1 MDELPLDSVP
11 KAAFADWTSGV
22 RDSAAVAALEE
33 AADSVTLSA
42 LASLREVCG
51 APGSSWATLLG
62 GVRRNSSGE
71 IEPLLAL
78 MLALLARPNTAA
90 PAASA
95 LLAAMSCGGAASHG
109 VFHPLVLFEL
119 TKALRLLLDEG
130 AMEEDRTPVLDG
142 IRQLLERSPL
152 RSHVEVHAQLIALL
166 AGVGAYA
173 QLGLCL
179 GDTHGD
185 AEHTLP
191 AVMRAVL
198 PTLALEHGTD
208 AKALSAQREC
218 IDFVALAVEGQL
230 SMAGVT
236 EEGGKRA
243 AAALRAVQ
251 ALLQRASVAAHDR
264 ARDKVCAGLARLL
277 VRLPPVASAAYV
289 GFLARYAR
297 TAKPSARTFAV
308 EMAGAVLR
316 EAAGA
321 PHAPEQGVNRT
332 RGAARPTGLHGDGI
346 PQALWRLLVQRLS
359 DKVAAVR
366 AKTVGVLGKVLKEL
380 QEEAPT
386 RELLRLVQMPP
397 PPSERPT
404 PASGAASCHSSH
416 SHHATPCSGL
426 SRSGGAAAP
435 SATGS
440 LVSLTP
446 SALASPAA
454 ALLEAASTVD
464 VSFAVLSQQLLSM
477 CVDPKVNVRR
487 AALGTLETVVRAA
500 GVQLGTAQLGVVA
513 KRCQDS
519 SPLIRKQAARTL
531 GELLTQNPA
540 APGVRAAWLSG
551 VLPLLRDAETSV
563 SDAALDLLR
572 DGLLVPLDRCY
583 LPADE
588 TGASPHRA
596 VVWALLEGMTAETEA
611 PRRRRCSHAAW
622 RSSRSCS
629 GCPPTSARLPSPS
642 STPTPTPT
650 PRRRRR

>member
-1 MDELPLDSVP
+1 M
-11 KAAFADWTSGV
+11 
-22 RDSAAVAALEE
+22 
-33 AADSVTLSA
+33 
-42 LASLREVCG
+42 
-51 APGSSWATLLG
+51 
-62 GVRRNSSGE
+62 
-71 IEPLLAL
+71 
-78 MLALLARPNTAA
+78 
-90 PAASA
+90 
-95 LLAAMSCGGAASHG
+95 
-109 VFHPLVLFEL
+109 
-119 TKALRLLLDEG
+119 
-130 AMEEDRTPVLDG
+130 
-142 IRQLLERSPL
+142 
-152 RSHVEVHAQLIALL
+152 
-166 AGVGAYA
+166 
-173 QLGLCL
+173 
-179 GDTHGD
+179 
-185 AEHTLP
+185 
-191 AVMRAVL
+191 
-198 PTLALEHGTD
+198 
-208 AKALSAQREC
+208 
-218 IDFVALAVEGQL
+218 
-230 SMAGVT
+230 
-236 EEGGKRA
+236 
-243 AAALRAVQ
+243 
-251 ALLQRASVAAHDR
+251 
-264 ARDKVCAGLARLL
+264 
-277 VRLPPVASAAYV
+277 RLPPVASAAYV
-289 GFLARYAR
+289 GFLTRYAR

-332 RGAARPTGLHGDGI
+332 PRTPARPTGLHGDGI

-611 PRRRRCSHAAW
+611 MLARGVAKFAQLQ
-622 RSSRSCS
+622 
-629 GCPPTSARLPSPS
+629 RLPSHLGKAAVALLDADADADAAT
-642 STPTPTPT
+642 STPMSA
-650 PRRRRR
+650 PRRAGRSALWSIVVELSKHCAGKSGGGGASSSSLASCRLDGPRIARCYDAAAARSPEVGAHEATCALRALTSLAKRGELDEVVARAVVANVGSGACASSPHRRS

>member
-71 IEPLLAL
+71 VEPLLAL
-78 MLALLARPNTAA
+78 LLALLARPNTAA

-152 RSHVEVHAQLIALL
+152 RSHAEVHAQLIALL

-218 IDFVALAVEGQL
+218 VDFVALAVEGQL

-243 AAALRAVQ
+243 AAALQAVQ

-277 VRLPPVASAAYV
+277 MRLPPVASDAYV
-289 GFLARYAR
+289 GFLISCM
-297 TAKPSARTFAV
+297 T
-308 EMAGAVLR
+308 
-316 EAAGA
+316 
-321 PHAPEQGVNRT
+321 
-332 RGAARPTGLHGDGI
+332 
-346 PQALWRLLVQRLS
+346 S
-359 DKVAAVR
+359 D
-366 AKTVGVLGKVLKEL
+366 
-380 QEEAPT
+380 
-386 RELLRLVQMPP
+386 
-397 PPSERPT
+397 
-404 PASGAASCHSSH
+404 
-416 SHHATPCSGL
+416 
-426 SRSGGAAAP
+426 
-435 SATGS
+435 
-440 LVSLTP
+440 
-446 SALASPAA
+446 
-454 ALLEAASTVD
+454 
-464 VSFAVLSQQLLSM
+464 
-477 CVDPKVNVRR
+477 
-487 AALGTLETVVRAA
+487 
-500 GVQLGTAQLGVVA
+500 
-513 KRCQDS
+513 
-519 SPLIRKQAARTL
+519 
-531 GELLTQNPA
+531 
-540 APGVRAAWLSG
+540 
-551 VLPLLRDAETSV
+551 
-563 SDAALDLLR
+563 DLL
-572 DGLLVPLDRCY
+572 
-583 LPADE
+583 
-588 TGASPHRA
+588 
-596 VVWALLEGMTAETEA
+596 MTADD
-611 PRRRRCSHAAW
+611 
-622 RSSRSCS
+622 
-629 GCPPTSARLPSPS
+629 L
-642 STPTPTPT
+642 
-650 PRRRRR
+650 